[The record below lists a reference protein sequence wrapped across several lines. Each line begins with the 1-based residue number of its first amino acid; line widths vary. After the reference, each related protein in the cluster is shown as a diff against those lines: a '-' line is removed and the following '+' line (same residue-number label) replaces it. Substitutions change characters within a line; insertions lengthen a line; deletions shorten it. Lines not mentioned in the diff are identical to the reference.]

1 MTVFMIKTGTAVN
14 KIHFFNGSTFRM
26 RESYDLETLLVR
38 SISLPSAPFLIQTDC
53 KADTLECHNDGYLV
67 DFMNMAMNLFNFT
80 YISYKER
87 EHFFS

>member
-1 MTVFMIKTGTAVN
+1 MIETGTAVN
-14 KIHFFNGSTFRM
+14 KIDFFDGSTTFRM
-26 RESYDLETLLVR
+26 RESYDLGGLLVR
-38 SISLPSAPFLIQTDC
+38 SISLPWEPFLIQTDC

-67 DFMNMAMNLFNFT
+67 DFMNMAKNLFNFT